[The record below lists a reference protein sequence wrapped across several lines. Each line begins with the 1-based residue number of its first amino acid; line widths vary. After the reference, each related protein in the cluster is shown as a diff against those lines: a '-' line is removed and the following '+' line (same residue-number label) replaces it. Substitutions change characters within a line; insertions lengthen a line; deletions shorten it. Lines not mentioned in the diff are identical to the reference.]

1 MGKAGFTVET
11 WANGYG
17 RWHAKVH
24 IPNKVCFGPQVA
36 RAARRAIVAEL
47 RDRFGE
53 VENVGVRFVEMT
65 VTDGKTFAHYEE
77 CELAA
82 K

>member
-1 MGKAGFTVET
+1 MGKAGFKVET

-17 RWHAKVH
+17 LWQALVH
-24 IPNKVCFGPQVA
+24 LPNAACFGPQVA

-47 RDRFGE
+47 AARDEPR
-53 VENVGVRFVEMT
+53 ENVGVRFVKF
-65 VTDGKTFAHYEE
+65 VDGKAHYEE
-77 CELAA
+77 CELA